1 MHRLIDKRKKIIIYL
16 LFLIILSTTHNK
28 IISSKLDYSVT
39 IDEISVSG
47 LTDNGNLQVTNSLN
61 NLFFKNL
68 FIINKE
74 EINKIISKYNIIE
87 EYNIKKIYPSRLNI
101 NIKPTKFIAKINDNS
116 QFLVG
121 ANGKIIIE
129 KKNDKKLPSIIGEFD
144 SNKFLKFKKSVDN
157 SKFDFNQFK
166 SIFFYSSNRW
176 DILTIDEIT
185 IKLPEKDLLNS
196 LNLAYDIIKN
206 NQFIDNEV
214 VDLRVSGHIIIK

>member
-1 MHRLIDKRKKIIIYL
+1 MHRLIDKRKKIVIYL
-16 LFLIILSTTHNK
+16 LFLIILSTTNNK
-28 IISSKLDYSVT
+28 IISSKLDYSIT
-39 IDEISVSG
+39 IDEINVVG
-47 LTDNGNLQVTNSLN
+47 LSSNGNLQVTNSLS

-74 EINKIISKYNIIE
+74 EIEKIISRYNIIE

-116 QFLVG
+116 QLLVG

-129 KKNDKKLPSIIGEFD
+129 RKNDKKLPSVVGEFD
-144 SNKFLKFKKSVDN
+144 SNKFLKFKKSVEN
-157 SKFDFNQFK
+157 SKFDFNEFK
-166 SIFFYSSNRW
+166 SIFLYSSNRW

-206 NQFIDNEV
+206 DHFIDNEV

>member
-1 MHRLIDKRKKIIIYL
+1 MHRLIDKRKKIVIYL
-16 LFLIILSTTHNK
+16 LFLIILSTTNNK
-28 IISSKLDYSVT
+28 IISSKLDYSIT
-39 IDEISVSG
+39 IDEINVVG
-47 LTDNGNLQVTNSLN
+47 LSSNGNLQVTNSLN

-68 FIINKE
+68 FIINKK
-74 EINKIISKYNIIE
+74 EIKKIISKYNIIE

-116 QFLVG
+116 QLLVG

-129 KKNDKKLPSIIGEFD
+129 RKNDKKLPSVVGEFD

-157 SKFDFNQFK
+157 SKFDFNEFK
-166 SIFFYSSNRW
+166 SIFLYSSNRW

-206 NQFIDNEV
+206 DHFIDNEV

>member
-1 MHRLIDKRKKIIIYL
+1 MHRLIDKRKKIVIYL
-16 LFLIILSTTHNK
+16 LFLIILSTTNNK
-28 IISSKLDYSVT
+28 IISSKLDYSIT
-39 IDEISVSG
+39 IDEINVVG
-47 LTDNGNLQVTNSLN
+47 LSNNGNLQVTNSLS

-74 EINKIISKYNIIE
+74 EIEKIISKYNIIE

-166 SIFFYSSNRW
+166 SIFFYSSDRW
-176 DILTIDEIT
+176 DILTADEIM
-185 IKLPEKDLLNS
+185 IKLPSKNLLNS
-196 LNLAYDIIKN
+196 LNLAHDIIKN
-206 NQFIDNEV
+206 NQYINNEII
-214 VDLRVSGHIIIK
+214 DLRISGHVIIK

>member
-87 EYNIKKIYPSRLNI
+87 EYNIKKIYPSKLNI
-101 NIKPTKFIAKINDNS
+101 NIKPTKFIAKINDNN
-116 QFLVG
+116 QLLVG
-121 ANGKIIIE
+121 TNGKIIIE

-166 SIFFYSSNRW
+166 SIFFYSSDRW
-176 DILTIDEIT
+176 DILTADEIM
-185 IKLPEKDLLNS
+185 IKLPSKNLLNS
-196 LNLAYDIIKN
+196 LNLAHDIIKN
-206 NQFIDNEV
+206 NQYINNEII
-214 VDLRVSGHIIIK
+214 DLRISGHVIIK

>member
-1 MHRLIDKRKKIIIYL
+1 VG
-16 LFLIILSTTHNK
+16 LS
-28 IISSKLDYSVT
+28 S
-39 IDEISVSG
+39 
-47 LTDNGNLQVTNSLN
+47 NGNLQVTNSLS

-74 EINKIISKYNIIE
+74 EIEKIISKYNIIE

-129 KKNDKKLPSIIGEFD
+129 KKNDKKLPSIFGKFD
-144 SNKFLKFKKSVDN
+144 SSKFLKFKKSVDN
-157 SKFDFNQFK
+157 SKFDFNKFK

>member
-74 EINKIISKYNIIE
+74 EIDKIISKYNIIE

-101 NIKPTKFIAKINDNS
+101 NIKPTKFIAKINDNN
-116 QFLVG
+116 QLLVG
-121 ANGKIIIE
+121 TNGKIIIE

-166 SIFFYSSNRW
+166 SIFFYSSDRW
-176 DILTIDEIT
+176 DILTADEIM
-185 IKLPEKDLLNS
+185 IKLPSKNLLNS
-196 LNLAYDIIKN
+196 LNLAHDIIKN
-206 NQFIDNEV
+206 NQYINNEII
-214 VDLRVSGHIIIK
+214 DLRISGHVIIK

>member
-101 NIKPTKFIAKINDNS
+101 NIKPTKFIAKINDNN
-116 QFLVG
+116 QLLVG
-121 ANGKIIIE
+121 TNGKIIIE

-166 SIFFYSSNRW
+166 SIFFYSSDRW
-176 DILTIDEIT
+176 DILTADEIM
-185 IKLPEKDLLNS
+185 IKLPSKNLLNS
-196 LNLAYDIIKN
+196 LNLAHDIIKN
-206 NQFIDNEV
+206 NQYINNEII
-214 VDLRVSGHIIIK
+214 DLRISGHVIIK

>member
-1 MHRLIDKRKKIIIYL
+1 MHQLIDKRKKIVMYL
-16 LFLIILSTTHNK
+16 LFLIILSTTNNK
-28 IISSKLDYSVT
+28 IISSKLDYSIT
-39 IDEISVSG
+39 IDEINVVG
-47 LTDNGNLQVTNSLN
+47 LSSNGNLQVTNSLN

-68 FIINKE
+68 FIINKK
-74 EINKIISKYNIIE
+74 EIKKIISKYNIIE

-116 QFLVG
+116 QLLVG

-129 KKNDKKLPSIIGEFD
+129 RKNDKKLPSVVGEFD

-157 SKFDFNQFK
+157 SKFDFNEFK
-166 SIFFYSSNRW
+166 SIFLYSSNRW

-206 NQFIDNEV
+206 DHFIDNEV

>member
-1 MHRLIDKRKKIIIYL
+1 MHRLIDKRKKIVIYL
-16 LFLIILSTTHNK
+16 LFLIILSTTNNK
-28 IISSKLDYSVT
+28 IISSKLDYSIT
-39 IDEISVSG
+39 IDEINVVG
-47 LTDNGNLQVTNSLN
+47 LSSNGNLQVTNSLS

-74 EINKIISKYNIIE
+74 EIEKIISRYNIIE

-116 QFLVG
+116 QLLVG

-129 KKNDKKLPSIIGEFD
+129 RKNDKKLPSVVGEFD

-157 SKFDFNQFK
+157 SKFDFNEFK
-166 SIFFYSSNRW
+166 SIFLYSSNRW

-206 NQFIDNEV
+206 DHFIDNEV

>member
-129 KKNDKKLPSIIGEFD
+129 KKNDKKLPSIFGKFD
-144 SNKFLKFKKSVDN
+144 SSKFLKFKKSVDN
-157 SKFDFNQFK
+157 SKFDFNKFK